1 MRILCTLLLS
11 LHSTDALRFGAHEP
25 SLQRAR
31 DRRRGLEQG
40 VATDDLHKIVL
51 ALRAGA
57 DGKPLKTADSFA
69 AKWSQRVVPMLAAF
83 MSELKAYGLLYLVW
97 LYCVAFGAYSLRVYC
112 ISCPITAIKSA
123 IPAIFFMHVL
133 WRISDMW
140 VTTNEA
146 DGSVA
151 VALAALKKGLFAL
164 NVVSTM
170 LVLIDMG
177 LCFRKLLAALS

>member
-1 MRILCTLLLS
+1 
-11 LHSTDALRFGAHEP
+11 
-25 SLQRAR
+25 
-31 DRRRGLEQG
+31 
-40 VATDDLHKIVL
+40 
-51 ALRAGA
+51 
-57 DGKPLKTADSFA
+57 
-69 AKWSQRVVPMLAAF
+69 MLAAF